1 MIDPGENQRL
11 TEVGRGTA
19 MGELL
24 RRYWHPIGAATEFDH
39 QSVKAV
45 RLLGED
51 LVLYKDREGTYGLLE
66 RHCPHRRADLSYGFV
81 DDCGL
86 RCSYHGWAFDEAGRC
101 ISQPFEDRAKT
112 NTRFRDS
119 IKVAAYPVQEMAGLL
134 FAYLGPLPAPS
145 CPEWEQFTYEEGFR
159 QIVFSDVPCNWLQ
172 CQENSIDPVHFEW
185 LHSNWSRSLRGEVGS
200 YAPTHIKIDFEE
212 FDFGIAY
219 HRMVEHE
226 DETSAN
232 WQTLRLCIL
241 PNLFLP
247 QSHFEWRVP
256 VDDTTTLSVVW
267 HYQRV
272 PLEQEP
278 YRQERIPHWYAPI
291 TDPVTGRW
299 VTSHTINQDTVA
311 WVGQGTN
318 SDREHEHLGR
328 SDLGV
333 MMLRRQL
340 LADLEAVAE
349 GRDPKGVIRDP
360 AAARRVT
367 LPFNRQQLLAA
378 RSFTGEE
385 WRQRFLS
392 PTRNNPDDYF
402 DLIAGQP
409 PQVRAAFEEA
419 MGL

>member
-1 MIDPGENQRL
+1 
-11 TEVGRGTA
+11 